1 MLEKALE
8 SPLDCKEI
16 KQVNPKGTQLRIFT
30 GRTDVEAEAPILW
43 SRDEKSR
50 LIGKDPH
57 TGKDRRQNKKEETW
71 LDSITDS
78 MNMNLSKFW
87 ETVTDRENCMLQFMG
102 AQRVTYNLATEQ

>member
-1 MLEKALE
+1 ML
-8 SPLDCKEI
+8 
-16 KQVNPKGTQLRIFT
+16 G
-30 GRTDVEAEAPILW
+30 EAEAGLCFW
-43 SRDEKSR
+43 ARGE
-50 LIGKDPH
+50 
-57 TGKDRRQNKKEETW
+57 RQNEKEETW